1 MSPNAD
7 RFDPM
12 RQPVVAAAAAAAA
25 ARPITSFRCIDAQ
38 EQAAKLTGWHQAY
51 WQLSRGAF
59 VGSVD
64 AVEFDGAYVF
74 LESANRALLQRG
86 YLAPGAL
93 AVAVPVRLDGPA
105 RFCGTQCTFD
115 QAFVYSGRDGFE
127 FCSPADHQV
136 AGIALSP
143 ALMDSLGEAQR
154 SAVLRQR
161 AAAHARAIAPDPQ
174 AVASMRSLVAG
185 LIEAVRSTPVL
196 IDNPHARSA
205 LRDAI
210 IGSVC
215 DLFDPLGER
224 TPPPV
229 QMRARWALV
238 VRAREMIDAAPREPA
253 TVAGLCSA
261 LEVSRRTLQY
271 CFQEVLGM
279 SPNAYLRAMRLNGAR
294 RALQTGSSSVT
305 DAALGWGFW
314 HLGQF
319 SADYRQMFG
328 ELPSQTAQRHRGS
341 AAG

>member
-1 MSPNAD
+1 MPLHTD
-7 RFDPM
+7 RADPM
-12 RQPVVAAAAAAAA
+12 GPRVAAAAAGVV
-25 ARPITSFRCIDAQ
+25 RPVASFRCIDAQ
-38 EQAAKLTGWHQAY
+38 EQAATLNGWHQAY

-59 VGSVD
+59 VGTVD

-143 ALMDSLGEAQR
+143 ALMHSLGEAQR
-154 SAVLRQR
+154 SAVLLQG
-161 AAAHARAIAPDPQ
+161 AATQASAIAPDPR

-185 LIEAVRSTPVL
+185 LIEALRSTPVL
-196 IDNPHARSA
+196 IDNPHTRSA

-215 DLFDPLGER
+215 DVFDSGGACATL
-224 TPPPV
+224 PV
-229 QMRARWALV
+229 QVRARWALV
-238 VRAREMIDAAPREPA
+238 VRAREMIDAAPCEPV
-253 TVAGLCSA
+253 TVASLCSA

-271 CFQEVLGM
+271 CFQEVLGI

-294 RALQTGSSSVT
+294 RALQTGSPSVT
-305 DAALGWGFW
+305 DAALDWGFW

-328 ELPSQTAQRHRGS
+328 ELPSQTAQRHRGN